1 MGVQNQQ
8 NQRKD
13 YQTME
18 RTEMTLRKTVKGEDV
33 LAGLISKAIEFR
45 ADEIEYKD
53 GYEEVFA
60 MRDCLG
66 TGVGRIESDSEEAR
80 ALRQLL
86 HKVKGKT
93 KIRVDGDDYQIRVAI
108 HESFGEDAFRV
119 SFRRLKLS

>member
-1 MGVQNQQ
+1 
-8 NQRKD
+8 
-13 YQTME
+13 
-18 RTEMTLRKTVKGEDV
+18 VKSENV

-45 ADEIEYKD
+45 ADEIEMEYKD
-53 GYEEVFA
+53 GYEEVFG
-60 MRDCLG
+60 MRDWLG
-66 TGVGRIESDSEEAR
+66 IGKIESGSEEAR

-93 KIRVDGDDYQIRVAI
+93 KIRVDGEDYQIRVAI

>member
-1 MGVQNQQ
+1 
-8 NQRKD
+8 
-13 YQTME
+13 
-18 RTEMTLRKTVKGEDV
+18 MTLRKTVKGEDV

-45 ADEIEYKD
+45 TDEIESEYKD